1 MSEPVTLAQIKA
13 NLRLD
18 PGPSADD
25 GPLTRNIT
33 AARRMVEMK
42 TGRVLVGDAADVT
55 GDDLA
60 AACQAIS
67 MIVGAWYAN
76 PEAISA
82 DGRGMM
88 PLGVGWIIESL
99 KRWDDGGDA

>member
-1 MSEPVTLAQIKA
+1 MPEPVTLARVKA
-13 NLRLD
+13 DNRLD

-25 GPLTRNIT
+25 GTLTRYIT
-33 AARRMVEMK
+33 AARRMVELK
-42 TGRVLVGDAADVT
+42 TGRVIVGDAPDVA

-60 AACQAIS
+60 TACQAIS

-82 DGRGMM
+82 DGRGEM
-88 PLGVGWIIESL
+88 PLGVSWITESL
-99 KRWDDGGDA
+99 KRWDDGGDE